1 MLKSKIPF
9 IAIFLLC
16 ASILASRVDTV
27 HSQSTTPL
35 EQTCEQ
41 IRSLENDGEYRI
53 GFVLR
58 DLERGHSCEIRS
70 NEVFRSAS
78 LYKLFVMAA
87 AYEKIA
93 LEQLSLTDTILIEPR
108 HAIDD
113 APEWRMTEP
122 VERTIEQS
130 IALMIQLSTNPEAVA
145 LRELIGVNFV
155 DKTPKRLN
163 LESTELGYRYV
174 TTAEDISQFYE
185 RLYRDE
191 LIDTDSN
198 KMMLEKLQQQ
208 QVNYLIPSAFSAD
221 TQIAHKTGLL
231 SNYLHDA
238 GIVYDNSNAYV
249 ITILVEHDKP
259 LNTAIDLIQQ
269 ITLLSKQGIQAI
281 PSIQTNLAP
290 ASIAE
295 PTKALVPTST
305 AETIEALVPDS
316 ATESSPII
324 DNRLNTN
331 IIGIDTTT
339 QNISSVLTII
349 NNIRQESTFS
359 LLPIR
364 VDTAVTAIQTSP
376 TIELGSTTQ
385 LQLSTSDN
393 AAPIQTTQ
401 QTLINSAPNI
411 ISPQQSSLLIRPLAS
426 IDETISAT
434 YAALS
439 MALISIISI
448 YAIRTIDKQLNLGVS
463 SLPLGLNPNSQVNQL
478 RERANVMRLP
488 NRKADNENIDETQN
502 SNTDEVLSNLGA
514 VTPDESARL
523 HRIQQ
528 FFLHQEELTDSM
540 HEDYINLIHPL
551 RELIAGHEKTQEHLL
566 KNLEIQLLP
575 LNEYAD
581 DQQNTLDELEGK
593 MSEDGF
599 GFLQRAFSETIEAHR
614 ATIAKTRM
622 QISQQLDP
630 MVQFDEQQRESVD
643 LALQRFDEDINAL
656 EDNLAQQRQLLTRMV
671 DTMRSDS
678 FTAVQEFL
686 REREIRLSDIA
697 NSGMTDPGAIAE
709 SMQNLHDEH
718 IAQTDQSSHMTTVM
732 DLTNRADTDLAD
744 ASLGK
749 PHALP
754 NDQDRQV
761 DEDSPAEEKQAE
773 SAS

>member
-41 IRSLENDGEYRI
+41 IRSLESDGEYRI

-78 LYKLFVMAA
+78 LYKLFVMTA

-130 IALMIQLSTNPEAVA
+130 IARMIQLSKNPEAVA

-163 LESTELGYRYV
+163 LESTDLGYRYV

-208 QVNYLIPSAFSAD
+208 QIDYLIPSAFSAD

-238 GIVYDNSNAYV
+238 GIIYDNSNAYV
-249 ITILVEHDKP
+249 LTILVEHDKP
-259 LNTAIDLIQQ
+259 LNTVIDLIQQ

-281 PSIQTNLAP
+281 PSIQTNLVP
-290 ASIAE
+290 A
-295 PTKALVPTST
+295 ST

-376 TIELGSTTQ
+376 TIELDSTTQ
-385 LQLSTSDN
+385 LQPPTSDN

-463 SLPLGLNPNSQVNQL
+463 SLPLGLNAKSQVNQL

-502 SNTDEVLSNLGA
+502 ANTDEILSNLGA

-551 RELIAGHEKTQEHLL
+551 RELIAGHEKTQERLL

>member
-41 IRSLENDGEYRI
+41 IRSLESDGEYRI

-78 LYKLFVMAA
+78 LYKLFVMTA

-174 TTAEDISQFYE
+174 TTAKDISQFYE

-208 QVNYLIPSAFSAD
+208 QVDYLIPSAFSAD

-238 GIVYDNSNAYV
+238 GIIYDNSNAYV
-249 ITILVEHDKP
+249 LTILVEHDKP
-259 LNTAIDLIQQ
+259 LNTVIDLIQQ

-281 PSIQTNLAP
+281 PSIQTNLVP
-290 ASIAE
+290 AS
-295 PTKALVPTST
+295 TT
-305 AETIEALVPDS
+305 ETTEALVPDS

-376 TIELGSTTQ
+376 TIELDSTTQ

-393 AAPIQTTQ
+393 TAPIQTTQ
-401 QTLINSAPNI
+401 QTVINSAPNI

-463 SLPLGLNPNSQVNQL
+463 SLPLGLNPKSQVNQL

-502 SNTDEVLSNLGA
+502 ANTDEALSNLGA

-551 RELIAGHEKTQEHLL
+551 RELIADHEKTQERLL

-630 MVQFDEQQRESVD
+630 MVQFDEQQRKSVD

>member
-41 IRSLENDGEYRI
+41 IRSLESDGEYRI

-78 LYKLFVMAA
+78 LYKLFVMTA

-130 IALMIQLSTNPEAVA
+130 IARMIQLSKNPEAVA

-163 LESTELGYRYV
+163 LESTDLGYRYV

-208 QVNYLIPSAFSAD
+208 QIDYLIPSAFSAD

-238 GIVYDNSNAYV
+238 GIIYDNSNAYV
-249 ITILVEHDKP
+249 LTILVEHDKP
-259 LNTAIDLIQQ
+259 LNTVIDLIQQ

-281 PSIQTNLAP
+281 PSIQTNLVP
-290 ASIAE
+290 A
-295 PTKALVPTST
+295 ST

-376 TIELGSTTQ
+376 TIELDSTTQ
-385 LQLSTSDN
+385 IQLSTSDN
-393 AAPIQTTQ
+393 TAPIQTTQ
-401 QTLINSAPNI
+401 QTVINSAPNI
-411 ISPQQSSLLIRPLAS
+411 VSPQQSSLLIRPLAS

-463 SLPLGLNPNSQVNQL
+463 SLPLGLNAKSQVNQL

-502 SNTDEVLSNLGA
+502 ANTDEILSNLGA

-551 RELIAGHEKTQEHLL
+551 RELIAGHEKTQERLL

-709 SMQNLHDEH
+709 SMQNLHDAH
-718 IAQTDQSSHMTTVM
+718 IVKTDQSSHMTTVM
-732 DLTNRADTDLAD
+732 DQTNRADVDLAD

-754 NDQDRQV
+754 DNQDRQ
-761 DEDSPAEEKQAE
+761 EDKASPAEEEQAE

>member
-41 IRSLENDGEYRI
+41 IRSLESDGEYRI

-58 DLERGHSCEIRS
+58 DLKRGYSCEIRS

-78 LYKLFVMAA
+78 LYKLFVMTA

-174 TTAEDISQFYE
+174 TTAKDISQFYE

-208 QVNYLIPSAFSAD
+208 QVDYLIPSAFSAD

-238 GIVYDNSNAYV
+238 GIIYDNSNAYV
-249 ITILVEHDKP
+249 LTILVEHDKP
-259 LNTAIDLIQQ
+259 LNTVIDLIQQ

-290 ASIAE
+290 AS
-295 PTKALVPTST
+295 T
-305 AETIEALVPDS
+305 AETTEALVPDS

-331 IIGIDTTT
+331 IIDIDTTT

-376 TIELGSTTQ
+376 TIELDSTTQ

-393 AAPIQTTQ
+393 TAPIQTTQ
-401 QTLINSAPNI
+401 QTVINSAPNI

-463 SLPLGLNPNSQVNQL
+463 SLPLGLNPKSQVNQL

-502 SNTDEVLSNLGA
+502 ANTDEALSNLGA

-551 RELIAGHEKTQEHLL
+551 RELIAGHEKTQERLL

>member
-78 LYKLFVMAA
+78 LYKLFVMTA

-259 LNTAIDLIQQ
+259 LNTVIDLIQQ

-290 ASIAE
+290 A
-295 PTKALVPTST
+295 ST

-376 TIELGSTTQ
+376 TIELDSTTQ

-540 HEDYINLIHPL
+540 HEDYINLINPL

>member
-27 HSQSTTPL
+27 HSQITTPL

-78 LYKLFVMAA
+78 LYKLFVMTA

-290 ASIAE
+290 AS
-295 PTKALVPTST
+295 T

-376 TIELGSTTQ
+376 TIELDSTTQ

>member
-1 MLKSKIPF
+1 VLKSKIPF

-78 LYKLFVMAA
+78 LYKLFVMTA

-259 LNTAIDLIQQ
+259 LNTVIDLIQQ

-290 ASIAE
+290 ASI
-295 PTKALVPTST
+295 

-376 TIELGSTTQ
+376 AIELDSTTQ

-754 NDQDRQV
+754 NDQDGQV

>member
-78 LYKLFVMAA
+78 LYKLFVMTA

-208 QVNYLIPSAFSAD
+208 RVDYLIPSAFSAD

-238 GIVYDNSNAYV
+238 GIIYDNSNAYI

-259 LNTAIDLIQQ
+259 LNTVIDLIQQ

-281 PSIQTNLAP
+281 PSIQTNLVP
-290 ASIAE
+290 A
-295 PTKALVPTST
+295 ST

-376 TIELGSTTQ
+376 TIELDSTTQ

-393 AAPIQTTQ
+393 TAPIQTTQ
-401 QTLINSAPNI
+401 QTVINSAPNI

-448 YAIRTIDKQLNLGVS
+448 YAIRTIDKQLNLGVL
-463 SLPLGLNPNSQVNQL
+463 SLPLGLNPKSQVNQL

-502 SNTDEVLSNLGA
+502 ANTDEVLSSLGA

-551 RELIAGHEKTQEHLL
+551 RELIAGHEKTQERLL

-686 REREIRLSDIA
+686 RERETRLSDIA

>member
-78 LYKLFVMAA
+78 LYKLFVMTA

-208 QVNYLIPSAFSAD
+208 QINYLIPSAFSAD

-259 LNTAIDLIQQ
+259 LNTVIDLIQQ

-290 ASIAE
+290 ASI
-295 PTKALVPTST
+295 

-376 TIELGSTTQ
+376 AIELDSTTQ

>member
-41 IRSLENDGEYRI
+41 IRSLESDGEYRI

-78 LYKLFVMAA
+78 LYKLFVMTA

-174 TTAEDISQFYE
+174 TTAKDISQFYE

-208 QVNYLIPSAFSAD
+208 QVDYLIPSAFSAD

-238 GIVYDNSNAYV
+238 GIIYDNSNAYV
-249 ITILVEHDKP
+249 LTILVEHDKP
-259 LNTAIDLIQQ
+259 LNTVIDLIQQ

-290 ASIAE
+290 AS
-295 PTKALVPTST
+295 T
-305 AETIEALVPDS
+305 AETTEALVPDS

-376 TIELGSTTQ
+376 TIELDSTTQ

-393 AAPIQTTQ
+393 TAPIQTTQ
-401 QTLINSAPNI
+401 QTVINSAPNI

-463 SLPLGLNPNSQVNQL
+463 SLPLGLNPKSQVNQL

-502 SNTDEVLSNLGA
+502 ANTDEALSNLGA

-551 RELIAGHEKTQEHLL
+551 RELIADHEKTQERLL

>member
-9 IAIFLLC
+9 IALFLLC
-16 ASILASRVDTV
+16 ASLLTSRVDTV
-27 HSQSTTPL
+27 HTQSTTPL

-53 GFVLR
+53 GFILH

-70 NEVFRSAS
+70 NEIFRSAS
-78 LYKLFVMAA
+78 LYKLFVMTA

-113 APEWRMTEP
+113 APEWRMKKP

-174 TTAEDISQFYE
+174 TTAKDISQFYE

-208 QVNYLIPSAFSAD
+208 QIDYLIPSAFSAD

-231 SNYLHDA
+231 NNYLHDA
-238 GIVYDNSNAYV
+238 GIIYDNSNAYI

-259 LNTAIDLIQQ
+259 LNTVIDLIQQ

-281 PSIQTNLAP
+281 PSIQTNL
-290 ASIAE
+290 
-295 PTKALVPTST
+295 VPTST
-305 AETIEALVPDS
+305 AETTEALVPDS

-331 IIGIDTTT
+331 IIDIDTTT

-376 TIELGSTTQ
+376 TIELDSTTQ

-393 AAPIQTTQ
+393 TAPIQTTQ
-401 QTLINSAPNI
+401 QTVINSAPNI

-434 YAALS
+434 YASLS

-463 SLPLGLNPNSQVNQL
+463 SLPLGLNPKSQVNQL

-502 SNTDEVLSNLGA
+502 ANTDEALSNLGA

-551 RELIAGHEKTQEHLL
+551 RELIAGHEKTQERLL

-575 LNEYAD
+575 LNEYED

-761 DEDSPAEEKQAE
+761 DEDFDTEEKQAE

>member
-41 IRSLENDGEYRI
+41 IRSLESDGEYRI

-78 LYKLFVMAA
+78 LYKLFVMTA

-174 TTAEDISQFYE
+174 TTAKDISQFYE

-208 QVNYLIPSAFSAD
+208 QVDYLIPSAFSAD

-238 GIVYDNSNAYV
+238 GIIYDNSNAYV
-249 ITILVEHDKP
+249 LTILVEHDKP
-259 LNTAIDLIQQ
+259 LNTVIDLIQQ

-290 ASIAE
+290 AS
-295 PTKALVPTST
+295 T
-305 AETIEALVPDS
+305 AETTEALVPDS

-376 TIELGSTTQ
+376 TIELDSTTQ

-393 AAPIQTTQ
+393 TAPIQTTQ
-401 QTLINSAPNI
+401 QTVINSAPNI

-463 SLPLGLNPNSQVNQL
+463 SLPLGLNPKSQVNQL

-502 SNTDEVLSNLGA
+502 ANTDEALSNLGA

-551 RELIAGHEKTQEHLL
+551 RELIADHEKTQERLL

-630 MVQFDEQQRESVD
+630 MVQFDEQQRKSVD

>member
-41 IRSLENDGEYRI
+41 IRSLESDGEYRI

-58 DLERGHSCEIRS
+58 DLKRGYSCEIRS

-78 LYKLFVMAA
+78 LYKLFVMTA

-208 QVNYLIPSAFSAD
+208 QIDYLIPSAFSAD

-238 GIVYDNSNAYV
+238 GIIYDNSNAYI

-259 LNTAIDLIQQ
+259 LNTVIDLIQQ

-281 PSIQTNLAP
+281 PSIQTNLVP
-290 ASIAE
+290 A
-295 PTKALVPTST
+295 ST

-376 TIELGSTTQ
+376 TIELDSTTQ

-393 AAPIQTTQ
+393 TAPIQTTQ
-401 QTLINSAPNI
+401 QTVINSAPNI
-411 ISPQQSSLLIRPLAS
+411 VSPQQSSLLIRPLAS

-463 SLPLGLNPNSQVNQL
+463 SLSLGLNPKSQVNQL

-502 SNTDEVLSNLGA
+502 ANTDEALSNLGA

-551 RELIAGHEKTQEHLL
+551 RELIAGHEKTQERLL

-630 MVQFDEQQRESVD
+630 MVQFDEQQRKSVD